1 MILRCDN
8 QELPAPVSIKVDDE
22 IIWSSSTGRALD
34 GTMLGDVVAEKKTLS
49 ISWGVLQEDELVLIK
64 SKLVA
69 GFFPI
74 TFHDDGQDITITSYR
89 GTLSKE
95 VIGELNDISNLEIEV
110 EIMMVPMSVLEMCDT
125 EKYDTPTSKEMAALE
140 FMIGE

>member
-1 MILRCDN
+1 MLKRDLIYILG
-8 QELPAPVSIKVDDE
+8 I
-22 IIWSSSTGRALD
+22 
-34 GTMLGDVVAEKKTLS
+34 
-49 ISWGVLQEDELVLIK
+49 LQEDELVLIK

-95 VIGELNDISNLEIEV
+95 VIGELDDGIFYYRSA
-110 EIMMVPMSVLEMCDT
+110 SV
-125 EKYDTPTSKEMAALE
+125 S
-140 FMIGE
+140 IIQQ

>member
-1 MILRCDN
+1 MILQCDG

-22 IIWSSSTGRALD
+22 IIWSSSAGRALD
-34 GTMLGDVVAEKKTLS
+34 GTMLGDVVAKKKTLS
-49 ISWGVLQEDELVLIK
+49 ISWGVLQEDEMIFIK

-89 GTLSKE
+89 GTLSKD
-95 VIGELNDISNLEIEV
+95 VIGKLDDDIFYYRSA
-110 EIMMVPMSVLEMCDT
+110 SV
-125 EKYDTPTSKEMAALE
+125 S
-140 FMIGE
+140 IIQQ

>member
-49 ISWGVLQEDELVLIK
+49 INWGILKEDEMALIK
-64 SKLVA
+64 NKLIA
-69 GFFPI
+69 RSFPI

-95 VIGELNDISNLEIEV
+95 VIGELDDGIFYYRSA
-110 EIMMVPMSVLEMCDT
+110 SV
-125 EKYDTPTSKEMAALE
+125 S
-140 FMIGE
+140 IIQQ

>member
-8 QELPAPVSIKVDDE
+8 QELTAPVSIKVDDE
-22 IIWSSSTGRALD
+22 IIWSSFQQLHHLTLFRQVLV
-34 GTMLGDVVAEKKTLS
+34 LLKKTLS

-64 SKLVA
+64 NKLVA

-95 VIGELNDISNLEIEV
+95 VIGELDDGIFYYRSA
-110 EIMMVPMSVLEMCDT
+110 SV
-125 EKYDTPTSKEMAALE
+125 S
-140 FMIGE
+140 IIQQ